1 MHKSTDEIHMVWLI
15 LPNKLIMLML
25 RVGKYRKE
33 ICLLFLVV
41 LTIRSAAEAGATS
54 TCEPRRYSL
63 LFHYEKIVY
72 MSMKQKTVQ

>member
-1 MHKSTDEIHMVWLI
+1 MHSCTKYSTCYDTKSRRSFTLFFGLGFDFYY
-15 LPNKLIMLML
+15 
-25 RVGKYRKE
+25 VG
-33 ICLLFLVV
+33 

>member
-1 MHKSTDEIHMVWLI
+1 MIECRYDPSF
-15 LPNKLIMLML
+15 
-25 RVGKYRKE
+25 
-33 ICLLFLVV
+33 LLSVFSIS

-72 MSMKQKTVQ
+72 MRMKQKTVQ

>member
-1 MHKSTDEIHMVWLI
+1 MVIVVIPYLEDRFSRI
-15 LPNKLIMLML
+15 F
-25 RVGKYRKE
+25 VG
-33 ICLLFLVV
+33 I
-41 LTIRSAAEAGATS
+41 TIRSAAEAGATI